1 MTSQKYLTFSLVKT
15 VYIIKRRFN
24 IKKLTYFNIECMV
37 NEFLLLHALEA
48 DNKYVSQKMQ
58 RKFSLKYFLKKK
70 PKI

>member
-58 RKFSLKYFLKKK
+58 RKFSLKYFLKKN

>member
-15 VYIIKRRFN
+15 VYIIKHCFN

-58 RKFSLKYFLKKK
+58 RKFSLKYYFKKK

>member
-1 MTSQKYLTFSLVKT
+1 MTSRKYLTFSLVKT

-24 IKKLTYFNIECMV
+24 IKKLTYVNIECMV

-58 RKFSLKYFLKKK
+58 RKFSLKY
-70 PKI
+70 

>member
-58 RKFSLKYFLKKK
+58 RKFSLKYFLKKT